1 MRVLTVNTGS
11 TSLKLTLLDGDTT
24 VAADE
29 QRRWDGDERPLRDFL
44 ARHRIHAV
52 GHRLVHG
59 GTRVVEPAIVDE
71 PTLRYLT
78 SLNDLAPLH
87 QPRALHAIRSTMD
100 IVPSLPSVVCVD
112 TAFHATLSD
121 AAATYALPREWN
133 QRWRLRRF
141 GFHGLSHAYAV
152 VRAAEVAALPPHR
165 GRVLSCHLGAGV
177 SLAAVREGRCVD
189 TTMGFTPDEGV
200 VMATRSGS
208 VDPGLLGWLT
218 SSGAVTTDQLFTALR
233 TRSGLA
239 GLSGTS
245 GDLRDVLAARD
256 NGDRAAALAVDVFR
270 HSLVKHAGAMT
281 AVLGGLDLLVFTGG
295 IGEHQPRVRAWL
307 AEALGVVGVT
317 IDGPRNDATTT
328 DADISA
334 KDATVRTVVV
344 EAREDL
350 EIARGT
356 RSVLSGQSTAL

>member
-11 TSLKLTLLDGDTT
+11 ASLKLRLLDEETV

-29 QRRWDGDERPLRDFL
+29 LQRWDGEAKPLRNFL
-44 ARHRIHAV
+44 VRHQIDAV
-52 GHRLVHG
+52 GHRVVHG
-59 GTRVVEPAIVDE
+59 GAQIVD
-71 PTLRYLT
+71 PTIVDDGTLHYLAT
-78 SLNDLAPLH
+78 LTDLAPLH
-87 QPRALHAIRSTMD
+87 QPRALRAIQSTLDLMPD
-100 IVPSLPSVVCVD
+100 VPSVVCVD

-121 AAATYALPREWN
+121 AAATYAVPRHWN
-133 QRWRLRRF
+133 RRWSLRRY

-152 VRAAEVAALPPHR
+152 VRAAQVAGMTPGR

-177 SLAAVREGRCVD
+177 SLAAVRDGRCVD

-218 SSGAVTTDQLFTALR
+218 GSGALQPGELFAALR
-233 TRSGLA
+233 VRSGLA

-256 NGDRAAALAVDVFR
+256 DGDHDAALAVDVFR
-270 HSLVKHAGAMT
+270 HSLTRHAGAMV
-281 AVLGGLDLLVFTGG
+281 AALGGLDLLLFTGG
-295 IGEHQPRVRAWL
+295 IGEHQPAVRGWL
-307 AEALGVVGVT
+307 AEDLGFLGVAV
-317 IDGPRNDATTT
+317 DRARNDAVTT

-334 KDATVRTVVV
+334 RGAAIRTVVL

-356 RSVLSGQSTAL
+356 RAALSRR